1 MDTVLFLNGILQRE
15 GLRTC
20 FGGCRE
26 EGLGEIPPHL
36 MVWVCPTV
44 RECLSGDS
52 VSVYMC
58 VLIWIRLFVT
68 LWTVSLQAP
77 LSTGFSRQEY
87 WSGLHVL
94 LQVIFLTKGSN
105 LSLLCLLHWQAGS
118 LPLAPPGKPGNVL
131 SFYSVHLSP
140 KLSPYGTH
148 CLYHSSSLHYI
159 STSKCAFF
167 ILSSQD
173 RR

>member
-1 MDTVLFLNGILQRE
+1 
-15 GLRTC
+15 
-20 FGGCRE
+20 
-26 EGLGEIPPHL
+26 
-36 MVWVCPTV
+36 
-44 RECLSGDS
+44 
-52 VSVYMC
+52 MC
-58 VLIWIRLFVT
+58 VISHFSRAGFFVT

-131 SFYSVHLSP
+131 HSTLFTWAPNWVPMEHIVYIIRPAFTIFLQVSVLSSYCP
-140 KLSPYGTH
+140 PRTDDNDWRQRAIL
-148 CLYHSSSLHYI
+148 SSLHMI
-159 STSKCAFF
+159 NIDSAFHRNAW
-167 ILSSQD
+167 IE
-173 RR
+173 